1 MAAQTLR
8 VRTRVLP
15 GRKIEVPTPT
25 LPEGVEVGV
34 AITVASASRRRSPAQ
49 MMRERPPF
57 DTPQA
62 VESWEQYEQ
71 LLQQERDGWE
81 R

>member
-1 MAAQTLR
+1 MEQVLR
-8 VRTRVLP
+8 IRTRVLP
-15 GRKIEVPTPT
+15 GHKIEIYSPD
-25 LPEGVEVGV
+25 LPEGVEVEV
-34 AITVASASRRRSPAQ
+34 AVSAPSILPRRSLAQ
-49 MMRERPPF
+49 IMRERPPS

-62 VESWEQYEQ
+62 VASWEQYEQ